1 MTGGIA
7 VRRGYW
13 TGFFMGGL
21 IGMLA
26 IKAYGDRVMDLVYTK
41 LDQRAGGETNSLG
54 EETESV
60 YKPRHRYRSRRTW

>member
-1 MTGGIA
+1 

-26 IKAYGDRVMDLVYTK
+26 VKAYGDQLMDLVYSK
-41 LDQRAGGETNSLG
+41 LDQNSGGDTTPLG

-60 YKPRHRYRSRRTW
+60 YKPRQRYRSRRTW

>member
-1 MTGGIA
+1 

-26 IKAYGDRVMDLVYTK
+26 VKAYGDQLMDLMYSKLEGRSGDIANSPQEGTETVY
-41 LDQRAGGETNSLG
+41 R
-54 EETESV
+54 
-60 YKPRHRYRSRRTW
+60 PRQRYRYRRTW